1 MIRLG
6 DELEDLKYRYELQ
19 IKLRKKFKE
28 FVERKFEID
37 LYENIDD
44 EKFHL
49 RRESIESSI

>member
-1 MIRLG
+1 M
-6 DELEDLKYRYELQ
+6 EDLKYRYELQ

-49 RRESIESSI
+49 RRESLENSVQSQSQ